1 MIAIPPVRIKP
12 APSAGCPPSPTPNVL
27 AAVRNPGEQRRLAS
41 HLKGA
46 FSALL
51 VPSIPGICRVLE
63 MHQTEAIII
72 DIESFPGEATLICAQ
87 LKASPNFGHIPVILL
102 FSASNARLRIQCL
115 DAGADALLEKPYSK
129 THLLAQIRNLD
140 HNRARIKEYLALNQP
155 DPGAV
160 PDFTEDSIFSRR
172 LGNLISD
179 NLSNPDLSVDLLAR
193 LTNMSRPSFYRKL
206 KTISDASPLELI
218 NTARIKKAAELIKNS
233 DHTIS
238 EVAIMVGF
246 HSRSNFG
253 KAFYRQ
259 FHLSPTAFRSK
270 HSTSQ

>member
-1 MIAIPPVRIKP
+1 VRR
-12 APSAGCPPSPTPNVL
+12 T
-27 AAVRNPGEQRRLAS
+27 
-41 HLKGA
+41 
-46 FSALL
+46 
-51 VPSIPGICRVLE
+51 
-63 MHQTEAIII
+63 I
-72 DIESFPGEATLICAQ
+72 DNDKQCQART
-87 LKASPNFGHIPVILL
+87 
-102 FSASNARLRIQCL
+102 SN
-115 DAGADALLEKPYSK
+115 
-129 THLLAQIRNLD
+129 
-140 HNRARIKEYLALNQP
+140 
-155 DPGAV
+155 
-160 PDFTEDSIFSRR
+160 FTEDSIFSRR

-233 DHTIS
+233 DRTIS

-270 HSTSQ
+270 HSASR